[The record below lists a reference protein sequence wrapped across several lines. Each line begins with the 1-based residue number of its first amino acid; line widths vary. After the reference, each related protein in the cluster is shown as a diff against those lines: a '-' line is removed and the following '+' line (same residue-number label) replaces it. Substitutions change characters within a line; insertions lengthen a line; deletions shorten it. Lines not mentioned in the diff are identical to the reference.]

1 MIMKKILEF
10 LDKWGSR
17 ISTVMVLIIFLKTC
31 STNTRVDKVRL
42 ETNKTNEK
50 IDSMTIQ
57 LRKEIRIEGLE
68 SERRMIQS
76 TDRDIMDVNRQS
88 KIGEIIDSLRIQK

>member
-1 MIMKKILEF
+1 MKKILEF
-10 LDKWGSR
+10 LDKWGIR
-17 ISTVMVLIIFLKTC
+17 ISTLLVLIIFLKTC
-31 STNTRVDKVRL
+31 STNTRVDKVRT
-42 ETNKTNEK
+42 ETQKNNEK
-50 IDSMTIQ
+50 IDSITIQ

-88 KIGEIIDSLRIQK
+88 KIGELIDSLRVQK

>member
-1 MIMKKILEF
+1 MKKILEF